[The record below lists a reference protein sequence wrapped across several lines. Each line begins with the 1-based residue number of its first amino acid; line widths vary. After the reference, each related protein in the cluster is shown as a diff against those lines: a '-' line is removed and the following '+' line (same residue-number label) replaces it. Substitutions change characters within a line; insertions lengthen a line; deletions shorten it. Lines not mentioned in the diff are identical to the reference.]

1 MGREAFASIVPSGS
15 EDSFSDTMAKLLD
28 RIDFRLANSDEE
40 RKAIF
45 RLRYQAYLRD
55 GMISPDPSEAF
66 SDAYDEIGNV
76 YLLGA
81 YIDGDL
87 ASSIRLHVA
96 SSKHPE
102 FPSFEAFADILQ
114 PELDAGKVII
124 DATRFAADE
133 KYSRLYRGLPYATL
147 RLCMLAARNFGADLL
162 LAAVGAEQRLF
173 YERSLDYR
181 LMSDARPY
189 PLLAKPISLMSL
201 HYQTA
206 ADRLNR
212 RYGFFRSTL
221 SERRTL
227 FAQPTAGRFAA

>member
-15 EDSFSDTMAKLLD
+15 EDSFSDTMARLLD

-96 SSKHPE
+96 SSKNPE
-102 FPSFEAFADILQ
+102 FPSFETFADILQ

-124 DATRFAADE
+124 DALALPPMRNTRGSIADCRMRRSGFVCWRRE
-133 KYSRLYRGLPYATL
+133 TL
-147 RLCMLAARNFGADLL
+147 ALIF
-162 LAAVGAEQRLF
+162 F
-173 YERSLDYR
+173 WPRSGR
-181 LMSDARPY
+181 SNVCSMS
-189 PLLAKPISLMSL
+189 
-201 HYQTA
+201 
-206 ADRLNR
+206 N
-212 RYGFFRSTL
+212 RST
-221 SERRTL
+221 T
-227 FAQPTAGRFAA
+227 G